1 MTLTRDSGGAA
12 PPSGR
17 GVWLFVLPLL
27 STPLLTAAIGTA
39 VRAMAGSGQGRA
51 LPPGEIAAQLVV
63 GYALLA
69 LSRHPLPFLFA
80 QAVVIAIPHAA
91 QALRVAIL
99 AGPIRLADF
108 RAAPELVRVLDLRWT
123 MSLMGPVVLL
133 AALLV
138 ANRGFRRGPAVAA
151 AGLSALL
158 AGALFVRPAAVAGLA
173 DGGRPY
179 VPWSHV
185 DNMRQQ
191 GPVGYLLGEL
201 ARRRIERLEPP
212 TADAVRAALA
222 EAPARPRERAGS
234 GGSPSRRPVVLI
246 LLESFWDPTRLRSA
260 GLSGDPLAPRFREL
274 WRAAGE
280 SAALSPEFGGA
291 TANAEMEVLCGIPTR
306 LVFPG
311 VVFASGLASDLPC
324 LPRLLAREGLRA
336 EAYHPN
342 VPSFWSRARAYPR
355 LGFTRFF
362 SAADFDM
369 DDLNG
374 DLLSDESLY
383 RQAWSRTRK
392 GPPGSVALTYV
403 LTYTGHWPY
412 DLNPARRAYEV
423 SARSAPEVVGRY
435 ASSVLHSS
443 RELAAFVD
451 RVLDD
456 EPDALVVA
464 LGDHLPS
471 LGATDEVYRQ
481 SGIVG
486 DPNAGLTA
494 STFRS
499 LTTVP
504 LLVVDGKAGPLP
516 LGTISQFE
524 LPALVLERLGLPVPA
539 WMAAL
544 LPPPGWHVRTREEG
558 LLVLPPDGTEHY
570 CRTPAEGPA
579 CDVGFRWLERAR
591 VLSRDLVEGR
601 QHALALSGDV
611 GAPPE

>member
-1 MTLTRDSGGAA
+1 MTRDPERGAPA

-17 GVWLFVLPLL
+17 DGWILALPLL

-39 VRAMAGSGQGRA
+39 VRAAAGSGPGRA
-51 LPPGEIAAQLVV
+51 LPPGEIAVHLVV
-63 GYALLA
+63 DYALLA
-69 LSRHPLPFLFA
+69 LSRHPFPFLFA
-80 QAVVIAIPHAA
+80 QAVVIAFGHAA
-91 QALRVAIL
+91 QSLRVAIL
-99 AGPIRLADF
+99 AGPIRPADF
-108 RAAPELVRVLDLRWT
+108 QAVPELLRVLDLRGT
-123 MSLMGPVVLL
+123 ISLAGPFVLL
-133 AALLV
+133 AAILV
-138 ANRGFRRGPAVAA
+138 TNRGFRRGPALAA

-158 AGALFVRPAAVAGLA
+158 AGAFLVRPAAVAVLA
-173 DGGRPY
+173 DGGLPY

-185 DNMRQQ
+185 DNMLRQ
-191 GPVGYLLGEL
+191 GPFGYLLGEL
-201 ARRRIERLEPP
+201 ARQRLARQGPP
-212 TADAVRAALA
+212 TVDDVRAALVGA
-222 EAPARPRERAGS
+222 SPRPRERN
-234 GGSPSRRPVVLI
+234 GGETPPSRRPVVLI

-274 WRAAGE
+274 WSAAGE

-311 VVFASGLASDLPC
+311 VVFASGLANDLPC
-324 LPRLLAREGLRA
+324 LPRILSRGGLRA
-336 EAYHPN
+336 EAHHPN
-342 VPSFWSRARAYPR
+342 APSFWSRARAYPR
-355 LGFTRFF
+355 VGFTRFF
-362 SAADFDM
+362 SAGDFDR

-383 RQAWSRTRK
+383 RQAWSRTRE

-412 DLNPARRAYEV
+412 DLNPARRAYEI
-423 SARSAPEVVGRY
+423 SARSAPEIVGRY

-451 RVLDD
+451 RVLAD

-471 LGATDEVYRQ
+471 LGETDEAYRK
-481 SGIVG
+481 SGLVD
-486 DPNAGLTA
+486 DPDAGLTA

-516 LGTISQFE
+516 VGTISQFE
-524 LPALVLERLGLPVPA
+524 VPSLVLERLGLPVPE
-539 WMAAL
+539 WMDAL
-544 LPPPGWHVRTREEG
+544 LPPPGWHVRTREDG
-558 LLVLPPDGTEHY
+558 LLVLSPDGSEHY

-601 QHALALSGDV
+601 QHALALSRD
-611 GAPPE
+611 GASPAE